1 MTAIRRWLRALFR
14 RSTRRAEDEARDPQ
28 PDPCHRCCRAERCPC
43 SGGRHPLPAALRL
56 TYRRGSSITTIQ
68 PSCGGSPHVA
78 HRELAL
84 QADVVKVRIGSAR
97 RDQLVATEGLHHG
110 NSGTI
115 QPRPRCRGAS
125 DPQWEVAMSSSRT
138 EQREASRAQRA
149 EQREVTRAQRAAHIS
164 GRIEWYLLLA
174 AVGFALFLALHLQLL
189 PIVAWTG
196 WSAAAVICALLFGI
210 LLIWVSEHRRTP

>member
-1 MTAIRRWLRALFR
+1 MLPRKTLPVQRRPASPPSRPSADLSARVVDHDDPAFQR
-14 RSTRRAEDEARDPQ
+14 RFAAGGAPQ
-28 PDPCHRCCRAERCPC
+28 
-43 SGGRHPLPAALRL
+43 LP
-56 TYRRGSSITTIQ
+56 
-68 PSCGGSPHVA
+68 
-78 HRELAL
+78 L
-84 QADVVKVRIGSAR
+84 QANVVTVRTGAHQ
-97 RDQLVATEGLHHG
+97 RDQLVATEGPHPAG

-115 QPRPRCRGAS
+115 QPTPRCRGAS

-149 EQREVTRAQRAAHIS
+149 EEREITRAQRAAHVS

-174 AVGFALFLALHLQLL
+174 AVGFALFLALHLQLV